1 MRPPTRLL
9 CYVLLLL
16 LLNACAAQNPLP
28 TTPIPIKSSA
38 TSLPLTPS
46 LAAATVQLNA
56 TPTKSPVSP
65 TVQPPSLT
73 PTPTN
78 PINQPAQYEISA
90 ELDYYQHRL
99 SVEEQITYTNNTSEP
114 LPDLMLIIEPARYP
128 NVFLLGRIA
137 WGDGEPI
144 LDYTRDIAYLRI
156 PLEPDLQPNDSV
168 ELQLSYDLLLPSPNP
183 SYYGRPVPFGY
194 SSRQTN
200 LVDWYPF
207 IPPYVPGQGWWVNEA
222 GYFGEHLVYES
233 ADFEVHIRLG
243 DAGSELVIAAS
254 APAEIEGDWHHY
266 QLKAARNF
274 VWSVS
279 DQYVLTTTTVGSVSI
294 LGYYFAANARA
305 GEAALQTTAEAL
317 GLYNDLFGPY
327 PRRSLS
333 VVEADFLDGMEYDGL
348 FFLSK
353 GFYNLYSGGPADYLT
368 AIAAHETAHQWWYSA
383 VANDQAL
390 EPWLD
395 EALSTYS
402 ERLYYENIHPQGLDW
417 WWTYRVHYYQPGG
430 WVDGSIYN
438 PEGFRGYR
446 DAIYLNGALFLEDLR
461 ELVGDEH
468 FFHFLNAYT
477 TKYTHQIVTADR
489 FFDLLDDF
497 TEQDITPLL
506 ERYFQHR

>member
-9 CYVLLLL
+9 CFVLLFLL
-16 LLNACAAQNPLP
+16 LSACAAQNSVPSANIPAQTNTASLP
-28 TTPIPIKSSA
+28 TIPPPA
-38 TSLPLTPS
+38 GV
-46 LAAATVQLNA
+46 TVQPSA
-56 TPTKSPVSP
+56 TPTDSPASS
-65 TVQPPSLT
+65 TVQIHSLT
-73 PTPTN
+73 PTPTKT
-78 PINQPAQYEISA
+78 INQPTQYDLSA
-90 ELDYYQHRL
+90 ELNYYQHSL
-99 SVEEQITYTNNTSEP
+99 SVEEQIAYTNNTSEP
-114 LPDLMLIIEPARYP
+114 LPDLMLVIEPARYP
-128 NVFLLGRIA
+128 NVFILNRIA

-144 LDYTRDIAYLRI
+144 LDYTRETAHLRI
-156 PLEPDLQPNDSV
+156 PLEPALQPNAAV
-168 ELQLSYDLLLPSPNP
+168 ELQLSYELLLPSPSP

-222 GYFGEHLVYES
+222 GYFGEHLVYEI
-233 ADFEVHIRLG
+233 ADFNVRIRLSN
-243 DAGSELVIAAS
+243 ARSNLVIAAGT
-254 APAEIEGDWHHY
+254 PAKIESDWHHY
-266 QLKAARNF
+266 QMEAARNF

-279 DQYVLTTTTVGSVSI
+279 DQYVLTSTTVGSVTVLS
-294 LGYYFAANARA
+294 YYFAANAKA
-305 GEAALQTTAEAL
+305 GEAALQATSEAL
-317 GLYNDLFGPY
+317 DLFNALFGPY
-327 PRRSLS
+327 PRQSLS

-402 ERLYYENIHPQGLDW
+402 ERLYYEKVHPEGLDW

-438 PEGFRGYR
+438 PEGFRAYR

-461 ELVGDEH
+461 NLVGHDP
-468 FFHFLNAYT
+468 FFLFLRTYT
-477 TKYTHQIVTADR
+477 DKYSHQIVTADE
-489 FFDLLDDF
+489 FFDLLDDL

-506 ERYFQHR
+506 ERYFQNR